1 MEMVECSSIVLLTY
15 WYAFLISLLRSL
27 AHVFRMTMRRNLL
40 VYFSRKMAWQDFM
53 EWLRF
58 NGYQ

>member
-27 AHVFRMTMRRNLL
+27 ALVRRMMRRNLA
-40 VYFSRKMAWQDFM
+40 VYFSRKMAWQNFI